1 MWMSQQQEIIH
12 PDSLPKVLVG
22 VVEVEVV
29 QARFHCLEEH
39 QSQQQLGDL
48 AEAVAIPGGY
58 L

>member
-1 MWMSQQQEIIH
+1 MSQQQEIIH